1 LRRVDLDVGTERNRV
16 EIELPADLNL
26 NPARSIAFRPRRYQL
41 YPASQPLD
49 S

>member
-1 LRRVDLDVGTERNRV
+1 LRRVDLDVGAERNRI

-26 NPARSIAFRPRRYQL
+26 NPARSIAFRPRRYRL
-41 YPASQPLD
+41 YPTSQALD